1 MGLWLAS
8 PTEDF
13 VSFFATDL
21 SRFSG
26 ASHEAKARLKQIME
40 ISFDNHPDLCS
51 SLIYDEVS
59 VFLLR

>member
-26 ASHEAKARLKQIME
+26 ASHEAKARLKQIIE
-40 ISFDNHPDLCS
+40 ISFD
-51 SLIYDEVS
+51 
-59 VFLLR
+59 